1 MITTL
6 SARQNLSTTYPKLTP
21 MILKTVENLPDSK
34 SHLFFSHYLKTL
46 QKSMPNS
53 QIRHA
58 NCYVENNHNFYSA
71 QENGQQ

>member
-6 SARQNLSTTYPKLTP
+6 SARQNLSTIYRKLSP
-21 MILKTVENLPDSK
+21 VILKTVESLPDSEN
-34 SHLFFSHYLKTL
+34 LFFFSHYLKTL